1 MAQPELNIMTAGHV
15 DHGKTTLTWA
25 LTGRFTD
32 VHSESLKRGIT
43 IKLGYADAVISRCE
57 KCPAGHQLTT
67 GEKCPRGHGAVSLVR
82 RVSFVDAPGHETLM
96 ATAIAASSI
105 VDGAL
110 LVIAA
115 NEPCPQPQTTE
126 HLAVLEAAG
135 VKNLIVVQNKVDL
148 LPKDKA
154 LEHYRSIKAFLA
166 GTPFEHAPIIPVA
179 ANAKLNTDALLE
191 AIQRAIPTP
200 KRDPDAQ
207 PRMYVAR
214 SFDINKPG
222 TAPEKLTGGILG
234 GSLIRGKLKEG
245 DAILVLP
252 GGLRKRGAKE
262 AYEPVKTRIESIHTG
277 GERVKEA
284 GPGGLLALATSL
296 DPSLT
301 HSDSLVGCIVGHE
314 GQLPP
319 VRSELALEV
328 KPVSRA
334 LEKFPET
341 YVTNEPLVLG
351 VGTATTVGFVKGFKK
366 NRVELTLKKP
376 VAADRDALV
385 AVMRRAGQR
394 WRLFGTARLV
404 G

>member
-1 MAQPELNIMTAGHV
+1 
-15 DHGKTTLTWA
+15 
-25 LTGRFTD
+25 
-32 VHSESLKRGIT
+32 
-43 IKLGYADAVISRCE
+43 
-57 KCPAGHQLTT
+57 
-67 GEKCPRGHGAVSLVR
+67 
-82 RVSFVDAPGHETLM
+82 
-96 ATAIAASSI
+96 
-105 VDGAL
+105 
-110 LVIAA
+110 
-115 NEPCPQPQTTE
+115 
-126 HLAVLEAAG
+126 
-135 VKNLIVVQNKVDL
+135 
-148 LPKDKA
+148 
-154 LEHYRSIKAFLA
+154 
-166 GTPFEHAPIIPVA
+166 
-179 ANAKLNTDALLE
+179 
-191 AIQRAIPTP
+191 
-200 KRDPDAQ
+200 
-207 PRMYVAR
+207 MYVAR

-334 LEKFPET
+334 LERFPET